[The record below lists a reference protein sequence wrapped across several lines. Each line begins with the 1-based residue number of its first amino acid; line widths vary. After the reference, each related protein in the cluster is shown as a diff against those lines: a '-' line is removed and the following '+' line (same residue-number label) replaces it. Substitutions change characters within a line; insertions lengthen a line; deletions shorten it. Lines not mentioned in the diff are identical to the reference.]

1 MLRRYYRQGMGNS
14 DIKVMLQSS
23 RLSLMYAD
31 ALNTNTPSG
40 KEKKDHR
47 CADMDVL

>member
-1 MLRRYYRQGMGNS
+1 
-14 DIKVMLQSS
+14 
-23 RLSLMYAD
+23 MYAD

-47 CADMDVL
+47 CADMYVDSEEENEKEDKNEDEKELEL